1 MYSSSL
7 EPFPSHGLVHISL
20 YRNVKNAKELRKRL
34 LSRDLELSYAFIDA
48 KVILDKFQ
56 VLVASN
62 IAIYNETHHKLRTHN
77 VHSEIVYS
85 LSPSTNIRESLK
97 NHGLSDDTTDVVIVK
112 VGESA
117 ETIQTHLTKIIKGE
131 ERDVEEMT
139 GCVDLAR
146 VKKYY
151 KIADSISDRE
161 ELLKAVVGSIAI
173 KNLS

>member
-34 LSRDLELSYAFIDA
+34 LSRDTELCYAFIDA
-48 KVILDKFQ
+48 RVILDKFQ

-62 IAIYNETHHKLRTHN
+62 IAIYNETHNKLITHN
-77 VHSEIVYS
+77 VHSEVVYS

-97 NHGLSDDTTDVVIVK
+97 NHGLSDDSTDVIIVK
-112 VGESA
+112 IGDSA
-117 ETIQTHLTKIIKGE
+117 ETVQAHLARIIKGE
-131 ERDVEEMT
+131 ERDVKEIT
-139 GCVDLAR
+139 SCVDLAR
-146 VKKYY
+146 VKKCY
-151 KIADSISDRE
+151 KIVDGISDRE
-161 ELLKAVVGSIAI
+161 ELLKAVIGSIAI